1 MKSKNNRRDKK
12 EKSKNKKGT
21 RETEEKECKSLK
33 KRRKCIITWSEKVFD
48 FVVTP
53 GKVMNHSLGALA
65 PVVAEAAP
73 GSDVIKLSLLVTL
86 LT

>member
-1 MKSKNNRRDKK
+1 
-12 EKSKNKKGT
+12 
-21 RETEEKECKSLK
+21 
-33 KRRKCIITWSEKVFD
+33 
-48 FVVTP
+48 
-53 GKVMNHSLGALA
+53 MNHSLGALA